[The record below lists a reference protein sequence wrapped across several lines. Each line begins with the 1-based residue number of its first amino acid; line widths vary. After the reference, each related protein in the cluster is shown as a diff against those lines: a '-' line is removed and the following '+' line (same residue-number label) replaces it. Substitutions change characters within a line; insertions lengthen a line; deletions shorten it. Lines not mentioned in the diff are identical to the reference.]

1 MLVLSVSSAA
11 VDGKWSVLSSFFSGS
26 TRKQMDLEKEYY
38 FRDEAFDVDSCFL
51 IIFFI
56 FQVANK
62 FFLFYLTMCVWLS
75 HYA

>member
-1 MLVLSVSSAA
+1 
-11 VDGKWSVLSSFFSGS
+11 
-26 TRKQMDLEKEYY
+26 MDLEKEYY

-56 FQVANK
+56 FHVANK
-62 FFLFYLTMCVWLS
+62 FFLFYLTMCVCLS